1 MGTDHEG
8 EQVLG
13 VGDVDVRSTSFG
25 RVAERYERFRP
36 GPPTDAVRWIFP
48 EAVGTVVD
56 LGAGTGALSRLL
68 VGVAREVVAVEPDP
82 DMRQVL
88 AAAVPGIVVLDG
100 RGEAIPVA
108 EGVADGVVASS
119 SWHWVDP
126 VAGLSEAARVLRPG
140 GVMAAMWTGPEFNG
154 DFIRQAQAALA
165 QGGGDQVLRA
175 TVAGDLAPETLTL
188 EIPDGLPFGP
198 PEHQRFTWM
207 LPLTADELIGLLG
220 TLSWII
226 VMEEDDRQRVFD
238 TARRLLRDVLGVE
251 GTTTV
256 DVDFVCEAY
265 RARRSNADVATASV
279 RKG

>member
-1 MGTDHEG
+1 MGTDYEDD
-8 EQVLG
+8 QVSG
-13 VGDVDVRSTSFG
+13 AGDVLVRSTSFG
-25 RVAERYERFRP
+25 RIAEQYETFRP
-36 GPPTDAVRWIFP
+36 GPPADAVRWLFP

-68 VGVAREVVAVEPDP
+68 VGVARQVVAVEPDP

-100 RGEAIPVA
+100 RGEALPVA
-108 EGVADGVVASS
+108 DGVADGVVASS

-140 GVMAAMWTGPEFNG
+140 GVMAAMWTGPDPEGGFM
-154 DFIRQAQAALA
+154 RQAQAALA
-165 QGGGDQVLRA
+165 QGRGDQILRA
-175 TVAGDLAPETLTL
+175 TVAGDLAPAILTL
-188 EIPDGLPFGP
+188 DIPDGLPFGT

-226 VMEEDDRQRVFD
+226 VMEEDDRQRLFD
-238 TARRLLRDVLGVE
+238 TARRLLRDLLGVA
-251 GTTTV
+251 GGVTA

-265 RARRSNADVATASV
+265 RARRSSAEVTTASV
-279 RKG
+279 RDR

>member
-13 VGDVDVRSTSFG
+13 VGDGVVRSTSFG
-25 RVAERYERFRP
+25 RVAERYETFRP
-36 GPPTDAVRWIFP
+36 GPPTDAVRWLFP
-48 EAVGTVVD
+48 EAGGTVVD

-108 EGVADGVVASS
+108 DGVADGVVASS

-140 GVMAAMWTGPEFNG
+140 GLMAVMWTGPDPDGGFM
-154 DFIRQAQAALA
+154 RQAQSALA
-165 QGGGDQVLRA
+165 QGGGDQVLRG
-175 TVAGDLAPETLTL
+175 TVAGDFTPEILTL
-188 EIPDGLPFGP
+188 EIPDGLPFRA
-198 PEHQRFTWM
+198 PEHQRFTWL

-226 VMEEDDRQRVFD
+226 VMEEDDRQRLFD
-238 TARRLLRDVLGVE
+238 TARRLLRDLLGVE
-251 GTTTV
+251 GTVTV

-265 RARRSNADVATASV
+265 RARRSSAKVTPASV
-279 RKG
+279 TDR